1 MKRLTAGTSLI
12 NVTSQEN
19 PLWRFKESVKSVMRI
34 FDLGEID
41 QALIVTE
48 VNRARFTVIGK
59 AVHPVTEEQVILCEL
74 YSNALDG
81 DRFILGQSFMWDW
94 DNLVEPA

>member
-1 MKRLTAGTSLI
+1 MDGDSGAGF
-12 NVTSQEN
+12 VTSQEN
-19 PLWRFKESVKSVMRI
+19 QLWRLKESVKNVMRV

-41 QALIVTE
+41 QALIATE
-48 VNRARFTVIGK
+48 VNKARFTVIGK
-59 AVHPVTEEQVILCEL
+59 AVHPITEEQVTLCEF

-94 DNLVEPA
+94 DSLVERA

>member
-1 MKRLTAGTSLI
+1 M
-12 NVTSQEN
+12 TSQDS
-19 PLWRFKESVKSVMRI
+19 PLWRLKPLVTDVMRI

-41 QALIVTE
+41 QALISTE

-59 AVHPVTEEQVILCEL
+59 AVHPITEEQVVLCEF

-94 DNLVEPA
+94 ESLVERA

>member
-1 MKRLTAGTSLI
+1 LVLNRPI

-19 PLWRFKESVKSVMRI
+19 HLWRLKPLVTGVMRI

-41 QALIVTE
+41 QALISTE

-59 AVHPVTEEQVILCEL
+59 AVHPITEEQVVLCEF

-94 DNLVEPA
+94 ESLVERA

>member
-1 MKRLTAGTSLI
+1 M
-12 NVTSQEN
+12 TSQDSPIWRLK
-19 PLWRFKESVKSVMRI
+19 PLVTDVMRI

-41 QALIVTE
+41 QALISTE

-59 AVHPVTEEQVILCEL
+59 AVHPITEEQVVLCEF

-94 DNLVEPA
+94 ESLVERA